1 MKSVSLATEVSY
13 MALIEWGFYDDCIKT
28 KTDGDKPS
36 VSLIAIR
43 SNEHTVACCQCIG
56 SVYLV
61 QGEKCGLLSVY
72 KLKKDKKQIV
82 IYFNLFFQFN
92 KIRNIINV

>member
-1 MKSVSLATEVSY
+1 

-36 VSLIAIR
+36 VNLISVR
-43 SNEHTVACCQCIG
+43 SNEHTVTCCQCIG

-61 QGEKCGLLSVY
+61 IGEKSGLLSLY

-82 IYFNLFFQFN
+82 IFFYFQFMA
-92 KIRNIINV
+92 